1 MMAEPTAV
9 PSPAYAPARRSARAA
24 EARAG
29 FLFVTPWMVAL
40 LVFTMLPL
48 IATFVLGFAQ
58 YRPGSTPTFVGL
70 DNYEALFADPAFWK
84 ATKNTALFA
93 LCLVPLKLLLALGLA
108 LLLDAGGRSA
118 NIYRTIFYL
127 PTLVPVVASSIIFM
141 LLLTPNAGPVNV
153 ILQALGISAPDWL
166 KDPRAAFWTLII
178 MSLWPLGI
186 ETLIFLS
193 GLKEIPDEIQ
203 DAARLDTDRPWER
216 FFGITL
222 PLITPMILFNLVIGI
237 ISSFQ
242 VFVQAL
248 VIGDTVGRPG
258 ESTLMIMILI
268 YRSAFRYFNIGY
280 AAAIASLLFVG
291 VLVLTLLIFRTA
303 RSWVY
308 YEGESR

>member
-1 MMAEPTAV
+1 M
-9 PSPAYAPARRSARAA
+9 
-24 EARAG
+24 
-29 FLFVTPWMVAL
+29 LAL
-40 LVFTMLPL
+40 LLFTLLPL
-48 IATFVLGFAQ
+48 IATFALGFAQ
-58 YRPGSTPTFVGL
+58 YRPGEAPTYAGL
-70 DNYEALFADPAFWK
+70 DNYEALFSDPSFWK
-84 ATKNTALFA
+84 ATRNTALFA

-127 PTLVPVVASSIIFM
+127 PTLVPAVASSIIFM

-153 ILQALGISAPDWL
+153 ILQAIGLPAPDWL

-193 GLKEIPDEIQ
+193 GLKEIPGEIV
-203 DAARLDTDRPWER
+203 DAARLDTDKPWER

-242 VFVQAL
+242 VFTQAL

-258 ESTLMIMILI
+258 ESTLMVMVLI

-280 AAAIASLLFVG
+280 AAAIASLLFLA

-303 RSWVY
+303 RSWVH